1 MNSKGK
7 YDDIINMP
15 RHISKKHPQMSLE
28 MRSAQFAP
36 FAALTGYDE
45 QIQETS
51 RFISQKIELNE
62 ELKEILN
69 KKLQKIQEKI
79 NIKPEITI
87 TYFIEDLKKNGGKY
101 VTVKGKARKIDINK
115 HLIIFEDKKEIPI
128 EDIIEIVDFS
138 SVEN

>member
-28 MRSAQFAP
+28 MRSAQFEP

-51 RFISQKIELNE
+51 RSTSQRIELNE

-79 NIKPEITI
+79 NKKPEITV
-87 TYFIEDLKKNGGKY
+87 TYFIEDLKKNGGEY

-128 EDIIEIVDFS
+128 EDIIEIVCC
-138 SVEN
+138 

>member
-1 MNSKGK
+1 MGK

-45 QIQETS
+45 QIEETS
-51 RFISQKIELNE
+51 RITCKKKELNE

-69 KKLQKIQEKI
+69 KKLQIIEERT
-79 NIKPEITI
+79 NTKPQITV

-101 VTVKGKARKIDINK
+101 VTVSGRVRKIDKNK
-115 HLIIFEDKKEIPI
+115 QLIVLDVKKEIPI
-128 EDIIEIVDFS
+128 SDIIEIS
-138 SVEN
+138 